1 MPRGNPEDGV
11 EGKVLRNLYSE
22 GMILEADRIDHLTV
36 GPLRVDFLSLSFL
49 ICKVGLIIPS
59 SLSEY

>member
-1 MPRGNPEDGV
+1 MMSAEYSARMEPLRAGPTMPRGNPEDGV

-36 GPLRVDFLSLSFL
+36 GP
-49 ICKVGLIIPS
+49 
-59 SLSEY
+59 